1 MSTSESIANEDAKD
15 LKVELGR
22 DSQMA
27 ADEKPTIGEVEDDE
41 VFHSG
46 PGQADFRAL
55 GWYCSVLVHKI
66 IHRTSHQF
74 EMLGWTNVC

>member
-1 MSTSESIANEDAKD
+1 MSTSESYSNEDAKD

-22 DSQMA
+22 DSSMA
-27 ADEKPTIGEVEDDE
+27 IDEMPKIGEVTEADE

-55 GWYCSVLVHKI
+55 GWYCSVP
-66 IHRTSHQF
+66 F
-74 EMLGWTNVC
+74 EALGWANAC